1 MTSSENRTYL
11 RSVTRGLACAMALA
25 ASLLVPAAPARADD
39 KPADAP
45 AAKSPELKFGTLAP
59 DNTPWSDILKSFK
72 KGLQKDTKGKLK
84 VKLYLN
90 GVLGDEAHM
99 LELMK
104 HGQLTGGGFSTGG
117 ISTRVPELQL
127 FELPFLFDND
137 EEADW
142 LMDEVVLEDMRKHCW
157 DRGLYLYMW
166 AVNGWLDFGH
176 KKKALLTLADVK
188 GESVYM
194 QQTDIQKA
202 FWNAVGANGKALSTP
217 DVLGALQSG
226 MVDGYASTPIFASA
240 TQWFTQTKHWV
251 DSNHI
256 YQPAAVVFDRAWWEG
271 IDEPTKKTILSY
283 APELQKSARKDV
295 RGIDEELFVE
305 FKKAGISLQKLSPE
319 ARAELKKATEN
330 VGRELAGKGI
340 LPQALVD
347 KAQKALAERRA
358 KASGAAPAGAGK

>member
-1 MTSSENRTYL
+1 MTASETATTGRFL
-11 RSVTRGLACAMALA
+11 AALACA
-25 ASLLVPAAPARADD
+25 ASLLLASPGAARAQEKDGGG
-39 KPADAP
+39 AP
-45 AAKSPELKFGTLAP
+45 STKGPELKFGTLAP
-59 DNTPWSDILKSFK
+59 DNTPWSDILKNFK

-84 VKLYLN
+84 VRLYLN

-137 EEADW
+137 EEADY
-142 LMDEVVLEDMRKHCW
+142 LMDEVVLEDMRKYCW

-166 AVNGWLDFGH
+166 AVNGWVDLGH
-176 KKKALLTLADVK
+176 KKKPLLSVADLK

-202 FWNAVGANGKALSTP
+202 FWNAIGANAKALSTP

-226 MVDGYASTPIFASA
+226 MIDGYAATPIFASA
-240 TQWFTQTKHWV
+240 TQWFTQTRHWT

-256 YQPAAVVFDRAWWEG
+256 YQPAAVVFERGWWEG
-271 IDEPTKKTILSY
+271 LDEATQKTIQGY
-283 APELQKSARKDV
+283 AEGLQKSARKDV
-295 RGIDEELFVE
+295 RGIDAELFEE
-305 FKKAGISLQKLSPE
+305 FKKAGITVHPLSPE
-319 ARAELKKATEN
+319 ARKSFQTATEG
-330 VGRELAGKGI
+330 VARELIGRNI
-340 LPQALVD
+340 LPAALVE
-347 KAQKALAERRA
+347 KAQKALAAYREKR
-358 KASGAAPAGAGK
+358 KAGGGT